1 MATVR
6 ERQRWLAALALLVAA
21 PLPLTGIVSWPFLL
35 PFLAVAIVCLGAP
48 RALAPVALWLENVL
62 APVIVVAVVVAAG
75 GIRYGM
81 LRPFAQLVVLL
92 ATVRLPGCGLR
103 ARFAKTAAILC
114 LIGVAGIASSTHPA
128 LAVYLLVLLV
138 FALIAVGRANYLTW
152 REEGMRV
159 EGRSAWA
166 PARLVVGT
174 TLLALLV
181 AAPLFALLPRLRSP
195 FSAVAF
201 GARGV
206 SGFRDA
212 VALHA
217 LGEIK
222 SSRQVA
228 LRVAFPDSSR
238 FSPEWL
244 RLVGTTLRYYRAGG
258 WVQGRLQDELLSGRG
273 RRRVALVESQSAS
286 GLERGEIVL
295 EKAAD
300 TLFVPVG
307 TRVLEPPPG
316 VPVRREPTGGL
327 RIPRSTEAPV
337 AYAVLFGP
345 GIPEQ
350 PPPTAADLE
359 LPREV
364 GALPALAQSVAA
376 GKTNTLAAALALEE
390 HLRRS
395 YRYVLRSY
403 APVREDPVQWFLFR
417 AREGHCEFFA
427 SSMVLL
433 LRALAIP
440 ARLQAGYIGGEPD
453 GHGAFLVR
461 DDNAH
466 AWVLA
471 WVAGR
476 QTVGAGQ
483 DRTQGAWRVF
493 DPTPPEGV
501 PRVGGGP
508 QSGGLAALW
517 PRFEAAWDRW
527 ILTFGLSDQA
537 ELVRR
542 ALEVVVAKSVVL
554 LRALPAFVAVTLC
567 FWLLRSSWRA
577 RRTRQRRDGL
587 PPVGRAMAAVMDAAA
602 GAGVVMAAGV
612 TPRALLLAASLQ
624 GQPRRALAWLVDAHE
639 RARYAAAAAPERSKL
654 RRAVRTIERALAA
667 ARSRPGP
674 SATDGLTRRA

>member
-1 MATVR
+1 VATVR
-6 ERQRWLAALALLVAA
+6 ERQRWLAVLALLVAV

-35 PFLAVAIVCLGAP
+35 PFLTV
-48 RALAPVALWLENVL
+48 ALACLLARRVIAPLPVWLENVL
-62 APVIVVAVVVAAG
+62 APVIVLAVVVSAG
-75 GIRYGM
+75 GVRYGL
-81 LRPFAQLVVLL
+81 LRPLTQLVVLL
-92 ATVRLPGCGLR
+92 ATVRMPGCGAR
-103 ARFAKTAAILC
+103 ARCARTAAILS
-114 LIGVAGIASSTHPA
+114 LIGVAGIASSTHPVLA
-128 LAVYLLVLLV
+128 LYLLLLLV
-138 FALIAVGRANYLTW
+138 FALLAIGRASYLAW
-152 REEGMRV
+152 REEGMRIDERAV
-159 EGRSAWA
+159 WP
-166 PARLVVGT
+166 PARLVTAT

-195 FSAVAF
+195 FSVAVGF
-201 GARGV
+201 PPRGL

-222 SSRQVA
+222 SSRQLA
-228 LRVAFPDSSR
+228 LRIAFPDATR
-238 FSPEWL
+238 FSPDWL
-244 RLVGTTLRYYRAGG
+244 RLAGTTLTHYRAGA
-258 WVQGRLQDELLSGRG
+258 WVQGRLQDELVSGRG
-273 RRRVALVESQSAS
+273 RRNVALVAGASES

-307 TRVLEPPPG
+307 TRALELPLD

-327 RIPRSTEAPV
+327 RIPRDTEPPV
-337 AYAVLFGP
+337 AYAVLFGI

-350 PPPTAADLE
+350 RAPTAADLE
-359 LPREV
+359 LP
-364 GALPALAQSVAA
+364 GDAAALEALARSASV
-376 GKTNTLAAALALEE
+376 GTTNTLAAALALED

-395 YRYVLRSY
+395 YRYTLRTW
-403 APVREDPVQWFLFR
+403 APLREDPVEWFLFR

-453 GHGAFLVR
+453 GRGGYLVR
-461 DDNAH
+461 DNNAH

-476 QTVGAGQ
+476 PAPGGAGAPK
-483 DRTQGAWRVF
+483 GEWRVF

-508 QSGGLAALW
+508 QSGGLATLW

-537 ELVRR
+537 ELLRR
-542 ALEVVVAKSVVL
+542 ALEVAVAKGVVV
-554 LRALPAFVAVTLC
+554 LRALPACVAVALGI
-567 FWLLRSSWRA
+567 WLLCSSWRA
-577 RRTRQRRDGL
+577 RRARRRNHGL
-587 PPVGRAMAAVMDAAA
+587 PPVGRAMAAVLDAAV
-602 GAGVVMAAGV
+602 GAGLIAAVGI
-612 TPRALLLAASLQ
+612 TPRALLRASRLAGEPQ
-624 GQPRRALAWLVDAHE
+624 QTLAWLVQAHE
-639 RARYAAAAAPERSKL
+639 RARYAQAEAPPRGEL
-654 RRAVRTIERALAA
+654 RHAVRALEQALNA
-667 ARSRPGP
+667 ARGRTARGGPRSFKQPG
-674 SATDGLTRRA
+674 